1 MEFTQLVWILQK
13 FSPPDAVF
21 PGFSSLS
28 PRTHHLITAPW
39 PIDVSH
45 PHPSGSNFCTSQNVI
60 SWGRKWS
67 LCVRKAQC
75 CRQCSRKMYLF
86 FFIFLDCITCFFPPS
101 SLFASRQDRSI
112 CIRPLKEFSD
122 SCFQLFSLPGY
133 DSNSPQAA
141 EKGSKIHLSLS
152 AQLLVTADG
161 WCSNSQ
167 LLLMGFPEGCRLMIL
182 KSCFWH
188 VYRVYL
194 MSSLA
199 GVGNTAMTK
208 GRANTLLIRPIDF
221 FML

>member
-1 MEFTQLVWILQK
+1 MQCFQVSPLCPLALTISSPLPGLSMCHTPIRQGPISARLKMSFRGGENGVCVWGK
-13 FSPPDAVF
+13 RSA
-21 PGFSSLS
+21 
-28 PRTHHLITAPW
+28 A
-39 PIDVSH
+39 
-45 PHPSGSNFCTSQNVI
+45 GSVQGKCI
-60 SWGRKWS
+60 
-67 LCVRKAQC
+67 
-75 CRQCSRKMYLF
+75 YF

>member
-1 MEFTQLVWILQK
+1 MQRFQVSPLCPLSLTISSPLPGLSICHTPIRQGPISARLKMSFHGEKMEFVCEKSALL
-13 FSPPDAVF
+13 PAVF
-21 PGFSSLS
+21 KEDF
-28 PRTHHLITAPW
+28 
-39 PIDVSH
+39 
-45 PHPSGSNFCTSQNVI
+45 
-60 SWGRKWS
+60 
-67 LCVRKAQC
+67 
-75 CRQCSRKMYLF
+75 LF
-86 FFIFLDCITCFFPPS
+86 IYFLDCITCFFPS
-101 SLFASRQDRSI
+101 SLFASCQDRSI
-112 CIRPLKEFSD
+112 CISPLKEFSD
-122 SCFQLFSLPGY
+122 SCFQLFSLSGY
-133 DSNSPQAA
+133 DSNLPQAT

-167 LLLMGFPEGCRLMIL
+167 LLLMGFPEGCTTGWCRLMIL

-199 GVGNTAMTK
+199 GVGNTALTK